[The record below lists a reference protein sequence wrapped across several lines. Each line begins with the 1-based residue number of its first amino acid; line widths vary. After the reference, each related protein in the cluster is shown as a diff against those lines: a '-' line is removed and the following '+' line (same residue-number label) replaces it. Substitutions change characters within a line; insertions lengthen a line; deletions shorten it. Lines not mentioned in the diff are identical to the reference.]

1 MLRLAPIWLRRVY
14 LFIFLYQQ
22 VDHVYVSQMKQGLTL
37 MFSGV
42 AYFGQKLKIGFV
54 RICSS

>member
-1 MLRLAPIWLRRVY
+1 MLRLAPIWLDY